1 MTTLIRRPAQEHGRA
16 ALLHDGAGV
25 SLEMLAARLGCGVES
40 AAERVALG
48 RLELAGVPKVLPM
61 VCEPHLAGFVRPTGR
76 SEFHHL
82 SCGHCA
88 LLAESMHAGAI
99 TARSRWHAENPPPP
113 PPPAPAPHLPT
124 CPVPPVPPRIQVLAQ
139 AVPAPP
145 HPPAPTP
152 TPMVM
157 TSAPRPAPT
166 PALHGRLVI
175 DHPPMLVDT
184 RAPHPVRRGL
194 PGGLRVWASRRR
206 VATEPT

>member
-25 SLEMLAARLGCGVES
+25 SLEMLAARLGCGVEA

-61 VCEPHLAGFVRPTGR
+61 VCEPHVAGFVRPTGR

-82 SCGHCA
+82 SCSHCA
-88 LLAESMHAGAI
+88 LLAESMHAGTI
-99 TARSRWHAENPPPP
+99 TARARWRAENPPTPQRVPVPP
-113 PPPAPAPHLPT
+113 PPPRT
-124 CPVPPVPPRIQVLAQ
+124 QVMAL

-145 HPPAPTP
+145 LPPRPPAVP
-152 TPMVM
+152 
-157 TSAPRPAPT
+157 APRREVLPAPAPIASRPT
-166 PALHGRLVI
+166 VI

-184 RAPHPVRRGL
+184 RPPHPHRRRRTL
-194 PGGLRVWASRRR
+194 PAGLRVWATRRR
-206 VATEPT
+206 LAAKTT